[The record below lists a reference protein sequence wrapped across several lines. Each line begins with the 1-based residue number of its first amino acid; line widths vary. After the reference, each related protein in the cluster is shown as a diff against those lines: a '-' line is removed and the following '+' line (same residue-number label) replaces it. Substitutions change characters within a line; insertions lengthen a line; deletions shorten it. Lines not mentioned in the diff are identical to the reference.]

1 MRVTVLGCGGSMG
14 VPMVGGIWG
23 TCDPANPRNRR
34 RRPAI
39 LVQSDTTTVLVD
51 TPPDLRAQLLD
62 HDVKRVDA
70 LLYTHAH
77 ADHIHGIDDLR
88 PLAFKQPIDA
98 HMDAAVKRELEERF
112 GYTMASVEMD
122 RAFYHP
128 FLVPHL
134 LDGPFRV
141 GDIDI
146 LPFEQDHGPGRSMGF
161 RFGSFAYSTDVVRLD
176 DRAWAALEGVETWMV
191 DATREE
197 PHVSHAHLALALEW
211 IERLKPK
218 RAFLTHMNHQMDY
231 DWLCRQLPGH
241 VRPAHDGLVF
251 EIG

>member
-34 RRPAI
+34 RRPSI
-39 LVQSDTTTVLVD
+39 LVQSDSTTILID
-51 TPPDLRAQLLD
+51 TSPDLRDQLLD

-70 LLYTHAH
+70 LLFTHAH

-88 PLAFKQPIDA
+88 PLAFKQPINA
-98 HMDAAVKRELEERF
+98 YMDSAVRQELEERF
-112 GYTMASVEMD
+112 GYIMTSVEMD
-122 RAFYHP
+122 RGFYHP

-146 LPFEQDHGPGRSMGF
+146 VPFEQDHGRVVSMGY
-161 RFGSFAYSTDVVRLD
+161 RFGRFAYSTDVVRLD
-176 DRAWAALEGVETWMV
+176 DSAWAALEGVESV
-191 DATREE
+191 DGGCDAAGAACLARPSGPDAGVDRAAQAEAGLADPYE
-197 PHVSHAHLALALEW
+197 P
-211 IERLKPK
+211 P
-218 RAFLTHMNHQMDY
+218 
-231 DWLCRQLPGH
+231 
-241 VRPAHDGLVF
+241 DGLRLAVPAVA
-251 EIG
+251 GPCPAGP

>member
-34 RRPAI
+34 RRPSI
-39 LVQSDTTTVLVD
+39 LVQSDSTTILID
-51 TPPDLRAQLLD
+51 TSPDLRDQLLD

-88 PLAFKQPIDA
+88 PLAFKQPINA
-98 HMDAAVKRELEERF
+98 YMDSAVRQELEERF
-112 GYTMASVEMD
+112 GYTMTSVEMD
-122 RAFYHP
+122 RGFYHP

-146 LPFEQDHGPGRSMGF
+146 LPFEQDHGRSVSMGY
-161 RFGSFAYSTDVVRLD
+161 RFGRFAYSTDVVRLD
-176 DRAWAALEGVETWMV
+176 DRAWAALEGVDLWMV
-191 DATREE
+191 DATRPE
-197 PHVSHAHLALALEW
+197 PHVSHAHLALTVEW

-218 RAFLTHMNHQMDY
+218 QAWLTHMNHQMDY

-241 VRPAHDGLVF
+241 VRPAHDGLVI